1 MTVIHVSFPA
11 PSSIIPRGI
20 SFPDFGIA
28 PEAKNHCK
36 FITVQFCFQE

>member
-1 MTVIHVSFPA
+1 MSPFQLQVRLF
-11 PSSIIPRGI
+11 REEF
-20 SFPDFGIA
+20 FPDFGIA